1 MVLSI
6 WVAPILSQVL
16 MGEGL
21 YNGFLPITWVLKTGG
36 TLSSMDRHT
45 QEALNVVFVA

>member
-1 MVLSI
+1 
-6 WVAPILSQVL
+6 